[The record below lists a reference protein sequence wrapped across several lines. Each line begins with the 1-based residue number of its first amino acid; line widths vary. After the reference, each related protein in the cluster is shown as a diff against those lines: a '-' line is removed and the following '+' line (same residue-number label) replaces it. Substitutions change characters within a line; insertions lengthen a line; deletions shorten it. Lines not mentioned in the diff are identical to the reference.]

1 MPKYVG
7 NIAKATPDR
16 DFGEKLSIASQG
28 ISQALQTYS
37 QIKKAEEAQA
47 VISNPNSSPIQK
59 AMALSSI
66 GQEKLGTEVFK
77 KAANESVLSGIEQRL
92 NQNLGRTP
100 NIRPN
105 EPVQRTTTTAV
116 EAPSEVAQPGFS
128 VSGPQRAAQ
137 NAMAVNQPREPIPIE
152 QQQIEG
158 QPAPQQIPQQM
169 QQQVNPELEAQAFEQ
184 AAQEAAMVGNSPVAT
199 QYANRAN
206 QIRKDVRAAQVE
218 EKKDAREAVKMAQ
231 QEEFEERKE
240 NASYRQKILN
250 GIPQTKKLK
259 AQIGRIEKLSEKA
272 ELTPG
277 AVKAL
282 NFFGIPI
289 GAFDTAN
296 AQELEKLSNDLT
308 ATITSEYG
316 NRILATEFNTFLKRI
331 PTLLNSTQ
339 GRERIIRN
347 MKLYSDAA
355 EAEQN
360 AYQDIYKMQKQ
371 SGIKHPIV
379 KQEDVLEISE
389 PKLDKIFEQLN
400 SELMEDS
407 GTKEKAKLLPPS
419 AQGTV
424 RMSKNGRFY
433 DFPAEQAQLR
443 KKEGFA
449 PL

>member
-1 MPKYVG
+1 MAKYAG
-7 NIAKATPDR
+7 NIATQGPKR
-16 DFGEKLSIASQG
+16 DFGEKLAIATQG
-28 ISQALQTYS
+28 ISQAFQTYS
-37 QIKKAEEAQA
+37 QMKKNEEAQS
-47 VISNPNSSPIQK
+47 VINDPKSTPIQK
-59 AMALSSI
+59 AMALANI
-66 GQEKLGTEVFK
+66 GQEKLGTEVYK
-77 KAANESVLSGIEQRL
+77 KAADTSVLSGIEQDL
-92 NQNLGRTP
+92 NIKLGRIAVPDNTNVIP
-100 NIRPN
+100 AIRSS
-105 EPVQRTTTTAV
+105 EPIESTTTT
-116 EAPSEVAQPGFS
+116 QPGFS
-128 VSGPQRAAQ
+128 VTGPQRAAQ
-137 NAMAVNQPREPIPIE
+137 NAMQVNQPREPVE
-152 QQQIEG
+152 QQQQQALAQPKAASQG
-158 QPAPQQIPQQM
+158 QP
-169 QQQVNPELEAQAFEQ
+169 QQQPQIDPIREAEAYDQ
-184 AAQEAAMVGNSPVAT
+184 AAMQAAKDFPAVAAR
-199 QYANRAN
+199 YENKAN
-206 QIRKDVRAAQVE
+206 QIRKDVRAAEIEARQ
-218 EKKDAREAVKMAQ
+218 DARDARKETQ

-240 NASYRQKILN
+240 NASYRQRILN

-272 ELTPG
+272 ELTPA

-289 GAFDTAN
+289 GSFDTAN

-331 PTLLNSTQ
+331 PTLLNSTE
-339 GRERIIRN
+339 GRERIVRN
-347 MKLYSDAA
+347 MKLYADAA

-389 PKLDKIFEQLN
+389 PKLDRIFDQLN
-400 SELMEDS
+400 SELITDS
-407 GTKEKAKLLPPS
+407 GTKERAKLLPMVPERS
-419 AQGTV
+419 V
-424 RMSKNGRFY
+424 RMTKNGRFY